1 MTTETRITRA
11 TRFDDL
17 PDVLTVEEVGRYLG
31 IGRDTAYELANS
43 ELGALRIGARRMI
56 VPKTALGVFLGVSNP
71 GRAGTP

>member
-1 MTTETRITRA
+1 MTTETCITRA

-17 PDVLTVEEVGRYLG
+17 PDVLTAEEVGRYLD
-31 IGRDTAYELANS
+31 ISRNSAYELADS
-43 ELGALRIGARRMI
+43 ELGALRIGSRRMI